1 MTVKFSR
8 SVRSIQADNLIPV
21 LVGISF
27 FALLMLGWMIWFFFA
42 QIPTYTT
49 STAAVYQQ
57 EGYIIAEFA
66 ANDIEEI
73 HRGQAAQFQLLTAHR
88 EITTIPLIVTDVDL
102 VARRARL
109 ILQVDV
115 EAITKLPVGA
125 TGQVKVRVKQDSPA
139 LFVLRA
145 AGLWP
150 DA

>member
-8 SVRSIQADNLIPV
+8 SVRSIQADNLVPV

-27 FALLMLGWMIWFFFA
+27 FILLMAGWIIWFFLA
-42 QIPTYTT
+42 KIPTYET

-57 EGYIIAEFA
+57 EGYVIAQFTPEGVER
-66 ANDIEEI
+66 IR
-73 HRGQAAQFQLLTAHR
+73 RGQAAHFHLTSANR
-88 EITTIPLIVTDVDL
+88 TLQSIPLIVSDVDPIANQ
-102 VARRARL
+102 VRL
-109 ILQVDV
+109 ILRLDSDAIPQLHPGITGAVQV
-115 EAITKLPVGA
+115 T
-125 TGQVKVRVKQDSPA
+125 VKQEPPV